1 MVESIKTKQDSFAK
15 SIMEAIRC
23 GLYPVGRKLPS
34 ERALCARYSLSRNTV
49 REGLAN
55 LFAEGILTRHGYGAV
70 VSQEALRL
78 IESGRNLKRGRVF
91 VMISFNQY
99 ENPIFRGIFERLRF
113 GLEGYAECIVVF
125 YDSLEDAIPSDLTDS
140 DIAMLLGNSESL
152 PALHSH
158 CANVIHMNG
167 LDDASFCIIP
177 DNYGAGRE
185 VASFLYGLGHREIGI
200 ALCKPNQHG
209 EFGDRFRGIRD
220 YFAEVGVKMHVA
232 KVKDV
237 SSELKWMDE
246 FVQCYRNEGVTA
258 IICVKDES
266 ALTLYECARKSGIA
280 IPDDMGVV
288 GFDDRCYAANVRPA
302 LTTVRYPV
310 ERMADA
316 AVDCVRQL
324 LHGETP
330 ERIQYIP
337 MVLLKRESVKQLAMS
352 NEQ

>member
-55 LFAEGILTRHGYGAV
+55 LFAEGILTRCGYGAV

-78 IESGRNLKRGRVF
+78 IESGRDLKSGRVF
-91 VMISFNQY
+91 VMIALEQY
-99 ENPIFRGIFERLRF
+99 ENPIFRGFFERLRF
-113 GLEGYAECIVVF
+113 GLEGSAECIVVF
-125 YDSLEDAIPSDLTDS
+125 FDNLPAAIPADLTDS
-140 DIAMLLGNSESL
+140 DIAMFLGNSKDMPVL
-152 PALHSH
+152 QRR
-158 CANVIHMNG
+158 CGNVIHING
-167 LDDASFCIIP
+167 IDDSSFCIIP

-200 ALCKPNQHG
+200 ALCKPNQRG

-220 YFAEVGVKMHVA
+220 YLAEVGIKLHVA
-232 KVKDV
+232 KVRDL
-237 SSELKWMDE
+237 SSEMTWINA

-258 IICVKDES
+258 IICVKDKS
-266 ALTLYECARKSGIA
+266 ALTLYECARKSGVA

-316 AVDCVRQL
+316 AVDTVRQML
-324 LHGETP
+324 RGETP

-337 MVLLKRESVKQLAMS
+337 MVLLKRESVRKLEMRK
-352 NEQ
+352 